1 MRPCGLLESE
11 VNHLKW
17 AAVVFV
23 VDDAFALEALA
34 VYYSKYPVES
44 LFRLL
49 YLVRGVERESERE
62 RKRVNELNTKKCLA
76 FIFPYHSFDCLPS
89 SWPPSLMLRVRG
101 VWPIS
106 FNKLIK
112 RSIELW
118 RNGPSGGDVLDVIS
132 LLLKASPLLLLVEL
146 FAVTNDA
153 AAVAA
158 AAVVVWVA
166 VVVLLLLLLI
176 SVIGD
181 VIASK
186 RICSLL

>member
-1 MRPCGLLESE
+1 MS
-11 VNHLKW
+11 
-17 AAVVFV
+17 
-23 VDDAFALEALA
+23 
-34 VYYSKYPVES
+34 SM
-44 LFRLL
+44 L
-49 YLVRGVERESERE
+49 Y
-62 RKRVNELNTKKCLA
+62 
-76 FIFPYHSFDCLPS
+76 YHSCDCLPS

-106 FNKLIK
+106 FSKLIK

-146 FAVTNDA
+146 FAVTIDA
-153 AAVAA
+153 VVA

-181 VIASK
+181 DNASK
-186 RICSLL
+186 RICSLS